1 MIVDTFQIDKS
12 NGNRLDIYLVEKLH
26 PISRSKIKTYIKGS
40 SILVNSNKVKPGY
53 IIQKGDIVK
62 VKIKDNIQNNNP
74 IIPEKMK
81 IDVLYEDNYVI
92 AVNKPS
98 GLVVHPG
105 VKNNR
110 GTLVNGLVYHFDRLS
125 DINGDLSRGIVHRLD
140 ADTSGII
147 LSAKTNEAHLWLSKQ
162 FKERTVKKTYASIT
176 WGKWEEKNGV
186 IEGWISR
193 SKSDPTTFT
202 FSNISENGRYSKTN
216 YSVDKQYQSF
226 AKVLFYPVTGRTHQ
240 IRVHSSFI
248 GNPIFGDEKYGGGVK
263 KGKEYKPKLY
273 KYFSNELG
281 KFGRHALHAF
291 SIEFELFKS
300 GGKRIKLEAPIP
312 EDFVDLEESL
322 LGHES

>member
-1 MIVDTFQIDKS
+1 MIVNTFQIDKS
-12 NGNRLDIYLVEKLH
+12 NGDRLDIYLVEKLH

-40 SILVNSNKVKPGY
+40 LILVNGNKVKPGC
-53 IIQKGDIVK
+53 ILQKGDIIK
-62 VKIKDNIQNNNP
+62 VTVKDNIQNNIP
-74 IIPEKMK
+74 ILPEKMK
-81 IDVLYEDNYVI
+81 IDVLYEDDYVI

-98 GLVVHPG
+98 GIVVHPG
-105 VKNNR
+105 VKNNT

-125 DINGDLSRGIVHRLD
+125 DINGNLSRGIVHRLD

-147 LSAKTNEAHLWLSKQ
+147 LAAKTNEAHLWLSKQ
-162 FKERTVKKTYASIT
+162 FKDRTVNKTYVSIT
-176 WGKWEEKNGV
+176 WGKWEEKSGV

-193 SKSDPTTFT
+193 KKSDPTTFM
-202 FSNISENGRYSKTN
+202 FSNISENGKYSKTN
-216 YSVDKQYQSF
+216 YSVDKQYQNF

-263 KGKEYKPKLY
+263 KGKEYKPELY
-273 KYFSNELG
+273 KYFSNQLG
-281 KFGRHALHAF
+281 KLRRHALHAF

-300 GGKRIKLEAPIP
+300 GGKRIKLDAPIP

>member
-40 SILVNSNKVKPGY
+40 SILVNGNKVKPGY

-147 LSAKTNEAHLWLSKQ
+147 LAAKTNEAHLWLSKQ

-193 SKSDPTTFT
+193 RKSDPTTFT
-202 FSNISENGRYSKTN
+202 FSNISKNGRYSKTN

-248 GNPIFGDEKYGGGVK
+248 GNPIFGDEKYGGGIK
-263 KGKEYKPKLY
+263 KGKEYRPKLY

-300 GGKRIKLEAPIP
+300 EGKRIKLEAPIP

>member
-40 SILVNSNKVKPGY
+40 SILVNGNKVKPGY

-125 DINGDLSRGIVHRLD
+125 DINGDLSRGIVHRLV

-147 LSAKTNEAHLWLSKQ
+147 LAAKTNEAHLWLSKQ

-193 SKSDPTTFT
+193 RKSDPTTFT

-300 GGKRIKLEAPIP
+300 GGKRIKLDAPIP

>member
-40 SILVNSNKVKPGY
+40 SILVNGNKVKPGY

-147 LSAKTNEAHLWLSKQ
+147 LAAKTNEAHLWLSKQ

-193 SKSDPTTFT
+193 RKSDPTTFT
-202 FSNISENGRYSKTN
+202 FSNISKNGRYSKTN

>member
-125 DINGDLSRGIVHRLD
+125 DINSDLSRGIVHRLD

-147 LSAKTNEAHLWLSKQ
+147 LAAKTNEAHLWLSKQ
-162 FKERTVKKTYASIT
+162 FKERTVKKTYVSIT

-193 SKSDPTTFT
+193 RKSDPTTFT
-202 FSNISENGRYSKTN
+202 FSNISKNGRYSKTN

>member
-40 SILVNSNKVKPGY
+40 SILVNGNKVKPGY

-147 LSAKTNEAHLWLSKQ
+147 LAAKTNEAHLWLSKQ

-193 SKSDPTTFT
+193 RKSDPTTFI

-216 YSVDKQYQSF
+216 YSVAKQYQSF

>member
-1 MIVDTFQIDKS
+1 LIVDTFQIDKS

-40 SILVNSNKVKPGY
+40 SILVNGNKVKPGY

-147 LSAKTNEAHLWLSKQ
+147 LAAKTNKAHLWLSKQ

-193 SKSDPTTFT
+193 RKSDPTTFT
-202 FSNISENGRYSKTN
+202 FSNISKNGRYSKTN

-322 LGHES
+322 LGYES

>member
-1 MIVDTFQIDKS
+1 MCYTRI
-12 NGNRLDIYLVEKLH
+12 
-26 PISRSKIKTYIKGS
+26 
-40 SILVNSNKVKPGY
+40 
-53 IIQKGDIVK
+53 
-62 VKIKDNIQNNNP
+62 
-74 IIPEKMK
+74 
-81 IDVLYEDNYVI
+81 NYVI

-105 VKNNR
+105 MKNNR

-147 LSAKTNEAHLWLSKQ
+147 LAAKTNEAHLWISKQ

-193 SKSDPTTFT
+193 RKSDPTTFT
-202 FSNISENGRYSKTN
+202 FSNISKNGRYSKTN
-216 YSVDKQYQSF
+216 YSVDKQCQSF

-263 KGKEYKPKLY
+263 KGKEYKPELY

>member
-1 MIVDTFQIDKS
+1 MIVDTFQINKS
-12 NGNRLDIYLVEKLH
+12 NGKRLDIYLAEKLNA
-26 PISRSKIKTYIKGS
+26 ISRSKIKTYIKGS
-40 SILVNSNKVKPGY
+40 SILVNGNKVKPGC
-53 IIQKGDIVK
+53 IIQKGDIVT
-62 VKIKDNIQNNNP
+62 VKIKDNIQNNIP
-74 IIPEKMK
+74 IIPERMK
-81 IDVLYEDNYVI
+81 IDVLYEDNYII

-140 ADTSGII
+140 ADTSGVI
-147 LSAKTNEAHLWLSKQ
+147 LAAKTNEAHLWLSKQ
-162 FKERTVKKTYASIT
+162 FKERTVNKTYASIT

-193 SKSDPTTFT
+193 KKSDPTIFT

-216 YSVDKQYQSF
+216 YSVDKQYQNF
-226 AKVLFYPVTGRTHQ
+226 AKVLFYPITGRTHQ

-263 KGKEYKPKLY
+263 KGKEYKPELY

-300 GGKRIKLEAPIP
+300 GGKRIKLDAPLP

>member
-1 MIVDTFQIDKS
+1 MIVDTFQINKS
-12 NGNRLDIYLVEKLH
+12 NGKRLDIYLAEKLNA
-26 PISRSKIKTYIKGS
+26 ISRSKIKTYIKGS
-40 SILVNSNKVKPGY
+40 SILVNGNKVKPGC
-53 IIQKGDIVK
+53 IIQKGDIVT

-147 LSAKTNEAHLWLSKQ
+147 LAAKTNEAHLWLSKQ
-162 FKERTVKKTYASIT
+162 FKDRTVKKTYTSIT
-176 WGKWEEKNGV
+176 WGKWEEKSGV
-186 IEGWISR
+186 IEGWLSR
-193 SKSDPTTFT
+193 KKSDPTTFT

-216 YSVDKQYQSF
+216 YSVDKQYQNF

-263 KGKEYKPKLY
+263 KGKEYKPDLN
-273 KYFSNELG
+273 KYFSNQLG

-300 GGKRIKLEAPIP
+300 GGKRIKLDAPIP
-312 EDFVDLEESL
+312 GEFVDLEKSL

>member
-12 NGNRLDIYLVEKLH
+12 NGNRLDIYLVDKLH
-26 PISRSKIKTYIKGS
+26 HISRSKIKTYIKGS
-40 SILVNSNKVKPGY
+40 SILVNGNKVKPGY

-147 LSAKTNEAHLWLSKQ
+147 LAAKTNEAHLWLSKQ

-193 SKSDPTTFT
+193 RKSDPTTFT

-248 GNPIFGDEKYGGGVK
+248 GNPIFGDEKYGGGIK
-263 KGKEYKPKLY
+263 KGKEYRPKLY

>member
-1 MIVDTFQIDKS
+1 MCYTRI
-12 NGNRLDIYLVEKLH
+12 
-26 PISRSKIKTYIKGS
+26 
-40 SILVNSNKVKPGY
+40 
-53 IIQKGDIVK
+53 
-62 VKIKDNIQNNNP
+62 
-74 IIPEKMK
+74 
-81 IDVLYEDNYVI
+81 NYVI

-105 VKNNR
+105 MKNNR

-147 LSAKTNEAHLWLSKQ
+147 LAAKTNEAHLWISKQ

-186 IEGWISR
+186 IEGWVSR
-193 SKSDPTTFT
+193 RKSDPTTFMI
-202 FSNISENGRYSKTN
+202 SNISENGKYSKTN
-216 YSVDKQYQSF
+216 YSVDKQYQNF

-263 KGKEYKPKLY
+263 KGKEYKPELY
-273 KYFSNELG
+273 KYFSNQLG
-281 KFGRHALHAF
+281 KFGRHALHAL

-300 GGKRIKLEAPIP
+300 RGKRIKLDAPIP